1 MTTNAPSPK
10 TPKPSKNGPV
20 QFITSVDRAF
30 GSKHPDRVLTLAPSV
45 LSANFANIE
54 ADLKRMM
61 RAKCLWT
68 HLDVMDGHFVPN
80 ITFGPPLVKSIRG
93 VSPRLFL
100 DTHLMISDPLKY
112 AEPFAEAGSD
122 MITFHTETVDNLA
135 RAVAAIRKLGVRV
148 GLTVKP
154 RTSIRDVEPVLDKID
169 MVLIM
174 SVEPGFGGQSF
185 MPNMLN
191 KVRQLVAWRRERG
204 LNFLIQIDG
213 GMNVKTVG
221 LAVAAGVN
229 VLVAGSAVFGPP
241 SIAQNIQSL
250 MTAAVSMGG

>member
-1 MTTNAPSPK
+1 MKTSTSSPK
-10 TPKPSKNGPV
+10 NPKTSANGPV
-20 QFITSVDRAF
+20 QFITSVSRAF
-30 GSKHPDRVLTLAPSV
+30 DSKHPDRVLTLAPSV

-54 ADLKRMM
+54 SDLKKMM
-61 RAKCLWT
+61 RAKCYWT

-80 ITFGPPLVKSIRG
+80 ITFGPPMVKSIRS

-112 AEPFAEAGSD
+112 AEPFVQAGSD
-122 MITFHTETVDNLA
+122 MITIHTETVDNLS
-135 RAVAAIRKLGVRV
+135 RAVASIRKLGVRV

-154 RTSIRDVEPVLDKID
+154 RTPIREVEPALDKID

-174 SVEPGFGGQSF
+174 SVEPGFGGQGF
-185 MPNMLN
+185 MPNMLT

-213 GMNVKTVG
+213 GMNVKTIG

-241 SIAQNIQSL
+241 GIAQNIQSL
-250 MTAAVSMGG
+250 MTAAVKMGG